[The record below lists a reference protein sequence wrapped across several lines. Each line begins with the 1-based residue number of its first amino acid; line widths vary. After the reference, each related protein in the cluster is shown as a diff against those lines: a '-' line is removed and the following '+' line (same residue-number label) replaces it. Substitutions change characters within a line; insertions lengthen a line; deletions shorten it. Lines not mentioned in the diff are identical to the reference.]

1 MNRRLRTE
9 TLLTI
14 SLVAL
19 VTIPAS
25 GQVIGPPAQT
35 AGDNV
40 RGGSIRGRNPGQM
53 VQNGVARHSDFAD
66 RQSLGTV
73 IDAEETADAFPGLIA
88 EALEIVFGQIN
99 DAIAAF
105 RNLLLVRSGQTP
117 IPASALSTATNTNS
131 GTNTNN
137 TSSGGR
143 R

>member
-9 TLLTI
+9 TLLSI
-14 SLVAL
+14 GLLAL
-19 VTIPAS
+19 AAIPAS
-25 GQVIGPPAQT
+25 GQVIGQPAQT

-73 IDAEETADAFPGLIA
+73 IDAEEIQDAFPGLIA
-88 EALEIVFGQIN
+88 EALENVFGQIN

-117 IPASALSTATNTNS
+117 VPASALNTATNL
-131 GTNTNN
+131 NTSSNN

>member
-1 MNRRLRTE
+1 
-9 TLLTI
+9 
-14 SLVAL
+14 
-19 VTIPAS
+19 
-25 GQVIGPPAQT
+25 
-35 AGDNV
+35 
-40 RGGSIRGRNPGQM
+40 M

-73 IDAEETADAFPGLIA
+73 IDAEETADVFPGLIA

-117 IPASALSTATNTNS
+117 VPTSTLNTTTNTN
-131 GTNTNN
+131 TNTNN

>member
-1 MNRRLRTE
+1 MNRRLHTE
-9 TLLTI
+9 TLLSI
-14 SLVAL
+14 GLLAL
-19 VTIPAS
+19 AAIPAS
-25 GQVIGPPAQT
+25 GQVIGQPAQT

-40 RGGSIRGRNPGQM
+40 RGGAIRGRNPGQM

-73 IDAEETADAFPGLIA
+73 IDAEETLDPFPGLIA

-117 IPASALSTATNTNS
+117 VPASALNTATNTN
-131 GTNTNN
+131 TNTNN